1 MTQGNHFPA
10 KPPPSLPMHA
20 YTYLPFPQV
29 KSQPAVVVDSFH
41 PNGLVLSHWREAPTP
56 PELREDTSAGM
67 VLRAL
72 KQNYPALQQYRY
84 VTANHFDIDALV
96 GVWALLNPA
105 LALEHEE
112 TLRQMAIIG
121 DFRELDLAAPFAET
135 ALKLVCWMNAEEK
148 ARFYPPFGAEDLEE
162 NEVIASIP
170 KFHYFLEA
178 FEEVLLNPA
187 LFQQV
192 WESEYNQVLEGY
204 AQVYG
209 PESKIIQNPTLGLV
223 VVQTSAPV
231 HYYALFSPTSGYDI
245 VVSCYPENRY
255 EVECKYTTWV
265 DLESRPTLPRPDLRL
280 VARMLNA
287 LEMSGLTWVADGV
300 TDTGPLLRLQAGKLS
315 KAQRY
320 GNPQEREFY
329 SSTIEQDAFL
339 QILTNYLHNTF
350 SGAVPKKRW
359 TWAEA
364 KAFNLRNNKI

>member
-1 MTQGNHFPA
+1 MN
-10 KPPPSLPMHA
+10 A

-29 KSQPAVVVDSFH
+29 NSQPAVVVDSFH

-72 KQNYPALQQYRY
+72 TQNYPGLQQYRY
-84 VTANHFDIDALV
+84 VTANHFDIDALM
-96 GVWALLNPA
+96 GVWALLNPELA
-105 LALEHEE
+105 LAHEE

-121 DFRELDLAAPFAET
+121 DFRELDLAAPYAEE
-135 ALKLVCWMNAEEK
+135 ALKLVCWINAEEK

-178 FEEVLLNPA
+178 FEEVLCNPA

-192 WESEYNQVLEGY
+192 WESEFNVVKEGY

-209 PESKIIQNPTLGLV
+209 PTSRIIQNPALGLV
-223 VVQTSAPV
+223 VVQTPAPV
-231 HYYALFSPTSGYDI
+231 HYYALFSLTAGYDI

-265 DLESRPTLPRPDLRL
+265 DLGSRPTLPRPDLRPL
-280 VARMLNA
+280 AGMLNS
-287 LEMSGLTWVADGV
+287 LEKSGLTWMADGI
-300 TDTGPLLRLQAGKLS
+300 TDTGPLMRLQAGKLS

-329 SSTIEQDAFL
+329 SSTIEQDVFL
-339 QILTNYLHNTF
+339 ETVTNYLDNAF
-350 SGAVPKKRW
+350 SGTTPKKRW
-359 TWAEA
+359 TWAEV
-364 KAFNLRNNKI
+364 KAFNSGNNKI